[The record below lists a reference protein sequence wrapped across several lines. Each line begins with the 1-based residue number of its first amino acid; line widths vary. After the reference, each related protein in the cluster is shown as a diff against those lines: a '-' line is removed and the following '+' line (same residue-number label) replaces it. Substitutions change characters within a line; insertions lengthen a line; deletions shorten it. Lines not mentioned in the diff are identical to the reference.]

1 MRKLTSA
8 LNDITSDNDAPTITP
23 EQLPVGYVIRKEP
36 KSNRRSFALQKSVLD
51 ALQEAHEDNFEAFM
65 GQSVREASAELLA
78 AMLNDYAEDMG
89 WPERWTARDIK
100 KRFSYG
106 YLVQK
111 DIFGMLTRA
120 LIPESAAANNTEP
133 GNDSG
138 N

>member
-1 MRKLTSA
+1 MS
-8 LNDITSDNDAPTITP
+8 
-23 EQLPVGYVIRKEP
+23 IRLEEKPFELEG
-36 KSNRRSFALQKSVLD
+36 KNYILRCNMCVLD

-106 YLVQK
+106 YLVQE

-120 LIPESAAANNTEP
+120 LIPESAAANENTEP